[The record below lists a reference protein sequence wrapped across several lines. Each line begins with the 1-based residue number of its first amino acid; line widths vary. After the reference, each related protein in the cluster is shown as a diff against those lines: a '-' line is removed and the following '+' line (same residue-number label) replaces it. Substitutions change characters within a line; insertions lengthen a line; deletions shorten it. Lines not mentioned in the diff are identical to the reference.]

1 MPRSSAK
8 YQQIPTSLSGSRA
21 LPDPENPRQVVI
33 LPSASSRPIGKQPTR
48 TTKMSHKLAIFPEE
62 SEEPLEEVDDDV
74 YNQITQIPL
83 GTARLDAERLKK
95 LDRRNLPRVT
105 AYCTAGIHT
114 PFSFT
119 GRPPALQNASSTSEL
134 FIFDYG
140 VIVFWG
146 MEEKEEMRIIRE
158 LRPFTTEEIEKDD
171 VETEEF
177 RFHYNSQY
185 QPRIYN
191 DIITLKNPHNYMT
204 KLTISH
210 AIAQSTKLALF
221 ERLAELRIEQTA
233 VIPQEMA
240 STGTVHMSRKAI
252 TKLIGQLFIVRINV
266 NLVSNVLDTPEIFW
280 SEPALEPLYQA
291 IRGYLEISQR
301 TEIIN
306 QRVSVI
312 GDLLEMLKDHLNQ
325 KHSTKLEWIIIYVI
339 TFETIIGIITVCF
352 DVYHLWD

>member
-1 MPRSSAK
+1 MPRSSVK
-8 YQQIPTSLSGSRA
+8 YQQLPTARS
-21 LPDPENPRQVVI
+21 LPDPENPSQVVI
-33 LPSASSRPIGKQPTR
+33 LPSASSRPKGKQPTR
-48 TTKMSHKLAIFPEE
+48 TTKTSHKLAIFPEE
-62 SEEPLEEVDDDV
+62 SEQPLEEVDDDV

-105 AYCTAGIHT
+105 AYCNAGIHT
-114 PFSFT
+114 PFSLT
-119 GRPPALQNASSTSEL
+119 GHRGESGKVYEIHGEL
-134 FIFDYG
+134 FVFDYG
-140 VIVFWG
+140 VIVIWG
-146 MEEKEEMRIIRE
+146 MEEEEEKRVLKE
-158 LRPFTTEEIEKDD
+158 LRSFTFEEIDDDD

-177 RFHYNSQY
+177 HFHYNNLY

-191 DIITLKNPHNYMT
+191 DIITLKNPNNYMT
-204 KLTISH
+204 KLAISH

-240 STGTVHMSRKAI
+240 STGTVHMSRKDI

-306 QRVSVI
+306 QRVTVI

-325 KHSTKLEWIIIYVI
+325 NHSTKLEWIIIYLI
-339 TFETIIGIITVCF
+339 TFEAVIGIITVFF